1 MSYNLSHSFI
11 VPNSMIDV
19 ASIFNCNSRTIS
31 KYTRRNKVSSYKSAT
46 NYYKITNISSLR
58 YSTNRNRGRWHKT
71 SMYQFAANRDYNRN
85 RYPLSMHYHGKYGFS
100 QMIDDILSG
109 YYDPRD
115 EYVDIREGR
124 V

>member
-11 VPNSMIDV
+11 VPNSIVDV
-19 ASIFNCNSRTIS
+19 TSRFNNSRTIDG
-31 KYTRRNKVSSYKSAT
+31 YTRHKKLSSYKSAT
-46 NYYKITNISSLR
+46 SYYKITNISSLR
-58 YSTNRNRGRWHKT
+58 YRNRGRWHKT

-85 RYPLSMHYHGKYGFS
+85 NPLTMYYHGKYGFS
-100 QMIDDILSG
+100 QMIDDMLSG